1 MHFNMKE
8 NKFPRASETTQ
19 QRRDHIIQAATR
31 VIAEEG
37 LPALS
42 VRSVANRAGCSR
54 GLVEHYFRNKTA
66 LLVASNDWANDV
78 YLERV
83 DAAVGAMTG
92 LEALDLRLRNLIPY
106 NETIHNEWKVRIAFW
121 HQGITIPSVEES
133 NNRSFY
139 SVYNAILADMRQ
151 AQASGEIATTI
162 PLVVTS
168 ELLLMTVIG
177 LCVCTMN
184 DAKLRKK
191 APLDRRLAMITGFL
205 KTGDVAALAVG
216 DPETDY

>member
-1 MHFNMKE
+1 MKE
-8 NKFPRASETTQ
+8 TSFPKAAETTQ

-31 VIAEEG
+31 VIAEDG
-37 LPALS
+37 LSTLS
-42 VRSVANRAGCSR
+42 VRTVATRSGCSR

-66 LLVASNDWANDV
+66 LLIASNDWANRV

-83 DAAVGAMTG
+83 EAAVSTMSG
-92 LEALDLRLRNLIPY
+92 LEALEHRLRNLIPY
-106 NETIHNEWKVRIAFW
+106 NDTSHHEWKVRIAFW
-121 HQGITIPSVEES
+121 HQGSTIPSVEES

-151 AQASGEIATTI
+151 AQAKGEIATTM

-177 LCVCTMN
+177 LCVCCMN
-184 DAKLRKK
+184 DSKLRKK
-191 APLDRRLAMITGFL
+191 APLDRRLAMMMGFL
-205 KTGDVAALAVG
+205 KTGDVAALEVG
-216 DPETDY
+216 DPTKDY